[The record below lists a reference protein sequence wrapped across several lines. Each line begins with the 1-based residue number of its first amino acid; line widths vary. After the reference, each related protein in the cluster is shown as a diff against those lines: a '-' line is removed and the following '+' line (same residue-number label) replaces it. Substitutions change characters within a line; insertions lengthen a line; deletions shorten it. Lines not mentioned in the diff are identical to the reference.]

1 MPAPPDFVD
10 PPLGWGEGT
19 YVQQLFDGTR
29 VRLRFDRGHWDITHD
44 SVEAAVE
51 CYPRLFGPLAS
62 ARQLAEEEGR
72 WPAFEAD
79 LTALFERLDTT
90 GGTEVTFPAEYLVTL
105 GAKAG

>member
-1 MPAPPDFVD
+1 MRPTPSPDVRTAH
-10 PPLGWGEGT
+10 G
-19 YVQQLFDGTR
+19 LFDGTR

-51 CYPRLFGPLAS
+51 CYPRLFGPLPS
-62 ARQLAEEEGR
+62 ARQLAGEEGR